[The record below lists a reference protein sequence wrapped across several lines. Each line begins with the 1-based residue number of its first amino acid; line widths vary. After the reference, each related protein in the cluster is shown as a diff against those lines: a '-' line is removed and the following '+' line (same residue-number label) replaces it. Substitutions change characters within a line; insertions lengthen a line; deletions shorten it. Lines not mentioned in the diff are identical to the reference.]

1 MNKSCGV
8 CVCGGAITFPTS
20 HLPFSP
26 LSLFWPAVKKLLPKR
41 RCHPTKAMRLKEKSI
56 SKDMMAGS
64 ATDDR
69 KAIPPPCT
77 CPLDL
82 STVKR
87 TSSTTPR
94 TRPRIFGLQEA
105 PTYYPTELEFKDP
118 IRYIQSIRPEAEKFG
133 IVKIVPPDTYKPGF
147 AINTKV
153 VYIQNMSSFISFFD
167 MKRNSVSR
175 LVYKSSIA
183 WKGRHEPM
191 SITWSSC
198 INFIDSTVIQSTK
211 SPSWTNDLSTC
222 FV

>member
-1 MNKSCGV
+1 MLWCV
-8 CVCGGAITFPTS
+8 CVCGCGGGGAITFPTS

-26 LSLFWPAVKKLLPKR
+26 LSLFWPAVEKLLPKR
-41 RCHPTKAMRLKEKSI
+41 RCHPTKVMRLNEKSI
-56 SKDMMAGS
+56 HGDMMAGS

-69 KAIPPPCT
+69 KAIAPPCT
-77 CPLDL
+77 GPLDL

-105 PTYYPTELEFKDP
+105 PTYHPTELEFKDP

-153 VYIQNMSSFISFFD
+153 YSMMDFIIFYC
-167 MKRNSVSR
+167 
-175 LVYKSSIA
+175 LTL
-183 WKGRHEPM
+183 E
-191 SITWSSC
+191 
-198 INFIDSTVIQSTK
+198 
-211 SPSWTNDLSTC
+211 L
-222 FV
+222 